1 MKKFSLLT
9 TIFFTFLFTVSLALA
24 AVPKLVPY
32 QGVLY
37 DEQAAKP
44 LNGVYSITFEIYDV
58 PNGGTPVWT
67 VNRSVNVENGYFS
80 IMLGEVNPLS
90 NVNFNKQLYLQV
102 TVANGTPYPRT
113 KLGATPYAIQAISAV
128 DADTAKVAQN
138 VVDGALTW
146 QKFNPA
152 AIVAGG
158 DLQGNYPAPTLR
170 KGVVLENIEPGSITQ
185 KYLAPNVS
193 VPPAGKAGGDLAGQF
208 PDPLIAKG
216 AVKTDRLADGAVT
229 LEKMANNSVS
239 SANIIDGEVYLVDL
253 NNEVKEM
260 GGDLDGFLP
269 NPTVVGFQNIPVS
282 PMTALHGQVYML
294 YQPNQDADPI
304 WVAMNAAGD
313 VAGTWDN
320 LQIQEGVVTTL
331 EIADNTIMDV
341 DVNANA
347 AIKGTKIH
355 PDFGFQDV
363 ITTGDVYADN
373 AYITNDIYAT
383 NIYAADQLGAMNG
396 TFDNLTVNLSTLL
409 NGAVEINSNAVIN
422 GTITGV
428 NNFVLDGEPLT
439 AGDLDGFYPFP
450 IIRENAVTTIKI
462 LNGAVTNPKLG
473 PDAVT
478 TDKILNTTILEEDI
492 ADGQISTRTL
502 AAGAVTNNIIAPDAV
517 TSDKIL
523 DGTIVSADIA
533 DGTIQTIDIGDGQ
546 ITTAKLAAGAVTN
559 NIIAN
564 DAVTS
569 NKIMNGT
576 IIDEDVNAAAGI
588 QGTKINPDF
597 GNQLVTTTGEVN
609 ANIVTANTTFQS
621 YGSILNPGPGAVLV
635 DDDMNVTGNLTVGGT
650 INLQNVNAINVTAQ
664 NGYFDNLWVYFGADI
679 QGPIQNSIGS
689 VLVQDDLDVT
699 GYVSS
704 MGPIFSAASVS
715 APIISGNDADFTNL
729 LVYNNSD
736 LQGSIINS
744 TGNVVVSDNL
754 DVTGAITGANATL
767 TGNLVA
773 NDAILAGDLF
783 ANDGTF
789 TGNVGVAGDVTA
801 TNFFGNLTG
810 DVTADN
816 ILTNTITGTTG
827 TFTTL
832 NSTNF
837 VGGAFTGTNGTF
849 SGTLTAPTGNIT
861 TVNATTVNATAFQGG
876 TFDGTTGNFTTSV
889 TTPVGNIATVN
900 ATDVYATDF
909 FGGAFTGT
917 NGTFSGNVGV
927 TGNVT
932 ANNGT
937 FAGTVSAAQLNGTLQ
952 YGVLAGNGLLGG
964 TFNNNANSTFL
975 VDEAYAFNWTG
986 NQTWAGT
993 STFNNGLNV
1002 NGTTMLNDD
1011 VVIGDA
1017 VTDVVTIN
1025 GITTVQGIIGG
1036 GYDFTVDGDVDINGD
1051 ANVDGTLTVTTLN
1064 PFDLNVLNDL
1074 TVANNS
1080 TLGNDPADWT
1090 LINGTMNFAN
1100 LLTPTIMFDGNAS
1113 VGILTDGANNALF
1126 LDGANAQF
1134 FAAGPTESVVIDGA
1148 AGTVTAST
1156 GATLGDDETV
1166 DLVSVRAATNILGNV
1181 TIGSI
1186 APPYG
1191 YQTLVQNDGSNTAL
1205 SVTGALTSA
1214 TIPAFDV
1221 NGDAY
1226 IANAGT
1232 FDNPSLDADLYT
1244 YGNLEVD
1251 GNVYLGDAATDMI
1264 NVTGIATFTG
1274 TGEFISGDANWTLR
1288 AENTNAGRAA
1298 QFVNNA
1304 NSTTPGVEILNY
1316 GTTPGT
1322 MGLRIYNMAA
1332 GFGDQLLN
1340 VNSQVSNTASAAW
1353 FESMNTNL
1361 TQYAVGIRNTGDAPS
1376 LYADNQGIGRAALFA
1391 NTTNSTSPV
1400 VEIINYSNNA
1410 GAIGLKIQNDNS
1422 ATNFDDQ
1429 LLNVVVSGTN
1439 TKASAA
1445 WFEANNSDP
1454 NEYAVG
1460 IRNVGTSASLYV
1472 DNQDVSG
1479 TADAL
1484 YVNGHIRQGLNG
1496 RTVLGFSQVA
1506 AFANLATATGTVIE
1520 YSDAASVVLNSI
1532 TDFPNVA
1539 SGTVDGRVIY
1549 IVNNTALMMT
1559 VNNLSGFTA
1568 TVNIQAGNMVGFIYV
1583 TDTSLLGSGWRL
1595 LNN

>member
-9 TIFFTFLFTVSLALA
+9 TIFLTFLFAISVSLAS
-24 AVPKLVPY
+24 VPRLIPY

-37 DEQAAKP
+37 DEQAMKP
-44 LNGVYSITFEIYDV
+44 LDGVYSITFEIYDV
-58 PNGGTPVWT
+58 PSGGTPIWT
-67 VNRSVNVENGYFS
+67 VNRSVKVEKGYFNV
-80 IMLGEVNPLS
+80 MLGEVNPLT
-90 NVNFNKQLYLQV
+90 NVNFNKQLYLQI

-113 KLGATPYAIQAISAV
+113 KLGATPYAIQAVSAI
-128 DADTAKVAQN
+128 DADTARVALN

-158 DLQGNYPAPTLR
+158 DLQGTYPNPTLR

-193 VPPAGKAGGDLAGQF
+193 VPPSGKAGGDLAGQY

-253 NNEVKEM
+253 NSEVKTM
-260 GGDLDGFLP
+260 GGDLSGQLP
-269 NPTVVGFQNIPVS
+269 NPTVVGIQNVPVS
-282 PMTALHGQVYML
+282 ATPALHGQVYML
-294 YQPNQDADPI
+294 YKPNPDAAPI

-320 LQIQEGVVTTL
+320 LQIQPGAVTSL
-331 EIADNTIMDV
+331 EIADNTIVDD

-347 AIKGTKIH
+347 AIKGTKIV

-373 AYITNDIYAT
+373 AYITNDVYAT
-383 NIYAADQLGAMNG
+383 NLYASNNLSSPNG
-396 TFDNLTVNLSTLL
+396 VFDNLTVNLSTLL

-439 AGDLDGFYPFP
+439 SGDLDGFYPFP
-450 IIRENAVTTIKI
+450 IIRDNAVTTNKI
-462 LNGAVTNPKLG
+462 LNGAVTNPKLA

-478 TDKILNTTILEEDI
+478 TDKILNNTILEEDI
-492 ADGQISTRTL
+492 ADGQISTRTI
-502 AAGAVTNNIIAPDAV
+502 AAGAVTNSRIAQDAV

-559 NIIAN
+559 TIIAN

-588 QGTKINPDF
+588 QGTKINPNF

-650 INLQNVNAINVTAQ
+650 INLNNVNAVNVTAT

-699 GYVSS
+699 GYIGST
-704 MGPIFSAASVS
+704 GPITSAASVS
-715 APIISGNDADFTNL
+715 APIISGNIADFTNL

-744 TGNVVVSDNL
+744 TGNVVVSDDL
-754 DVTGAITGANATL
+754 DVTGSITAVDATL
-767 TGNLVA
+767 SGNLSA

-789 TGNVGVAGDVTA
+789 NGNVGVTGNVTA
-801 TNFFGNLTG
+801 ANFFGNLTG
-810 DVTADN
+810 DVTANN

-832 NSTNF
+832 NATNF
-837 VGGAFTGTNGTF
+837 VGGAFTGTDGTF
-849 SGTLTAPTGNIT
+849 SGTLTAVTGNIT
-861 TVNATTVNATAFQGG
+861 TVNSTTVNASAFQGG
-876 TFDGTTGNFTTSV
+876 TFAGTTGNFTTSV
-889 TTPVGNIATVN
+889 TTPTVN

-909 FGGAFTGT
+909 WGGDFNGT
-917 NGTFSGNVGV
+917 NANLTGVVTAV
-927 TGNVT
+927 TGNFSGTVT
-932 ANNGT
+932 ANQ
-937 FAGTVSAAQLNGTLQ
+937 FNGTLQ
-952 YGVLAGNGLLGG
+952 YGVQAGNGLLGG
-964 TFNNNANSTFL
+964 TFNNTANSTFL

-1025 GITTVQGIIGG
+1025 GVTTVQGIVGG

-1051 ANVDGTLTVTTLN
+1051 VNVDGVLTVTTLN
-1064 PFDLNVLNDL
+1064 PYDLNVTNNL
-1074 TVANNS
+1074 TVGNNT
-1080 TLGNDPADWT
+1080 TLGDAATDWT
-1090 LINGTMNFAN
+1090 LINGTMNFASN
-1100 LLTPTIMFDGNAS
+1100 LNPTITFDGNAS
-1113 VGILTDGANNALF
+1113 VGIFTDGINNTLF

-1134 FAAGPTESVVIDGA
+1134 WAGGPVEYVTIDGV
-1148 AGTVTAST
+1148 AGTVFASA
-1156 GATLGDDETV
+1156 GATIGDDETV
-1166 DLVSVRAATNILGNV
+1166 DLFSVRAATNILGNV

-1186 APPYG
+1186 TPPYG
-1191 YQTLVQNDGSNTAL
+1191 YQTLIQNDGSNTAL

-1214 TIPAFDV
+1214 TIPALDV

-1232 FDNPSLDADLYT
+1232 FDNPSSNSDLYV

-1251 GNVYLGDAATDMI
+1251 GNVYLGDAATDII
-1264 NVTGIATFTG
+1264 NLTGITTFTG
-1274 TGEFISGDANWTLR
+1274 TGEFISNNANWTLR
-1288 AENTNAGRAA
+1288 AENTGAGRAA

-1304 NSTTPGVEILNY
+1304 SSNTPAVEILNN
-1316 GTTPGT
+1316 GTNPGA
-1322 MGLRIYNMAA
+1322 MGLRIYNNAA

-1340 VNSQVSNTASAAW
+1340 VNSQVSNNASAAW

-1361 TQYAVGIRNTGDAPS
+1361 NEYAVGIRNTGDAPS
-1376 LYADNQGIGRAALFA
+1376 LLVDNQGTGRSALFV
-1391 NTTNSTSPV
+1391 NTTNSNSPV

-1460 IRNVGTSASLYV
+1460 VRNVGSSVSLYV
-1472 DNQDVSG
+1472 DNTG
-1479 TADAL
+1479 TGEAL
-1484 YVNGHIRQGLNG
+1484 YVNGHYRQGANG
-1496 RTVLGFSQVA
+1496 RTILGYSLVNA
-1506 AFANLATATGTVIE
+1506 IGNLATATGTVIE
-1520 YSDAASVVLNSI
+1520 Y
-1532 TDFPNVA
+1532 TDNTDVNLDTFFEFPTVA
-1539 SGTVDGRVIY
+1539 GAPDNGRVIY
-1549 IVNNTALMMT
+1549 IINSTGSNVN
-1559 VNNLSGFTA
+1559 VSNLSGT
-1568 TVNIQAGNMVGFIYV
+1568 TNSVTIQPNDMVGFIYV
-1583 TDTSLLGSGWRL
+1583 FDGSGVGSGWRVI
-1595 LNN
+1595 NN